1 MQAEKPSFGGS
12 FQAVPPP
19 CNKDLVKANARPIK
33 RKDLTANRGMLGLD
47 GLFIE
52 SFIGRMGNLIPTT
65 TFFTLLY
72 EGSAVIKLLAQSHG
86 T

>member
-1 MQAEKPSFGGS
+1 MPD
-12 FQAVPPP
+12 P
-19 CNKDLVKANARPIK
+19 LKA
-33 RKDLTANRGMLGLD
+33 KDLTANRGMLGLD

-65 TFFTLLY
+65 TFFMLFY